1 MRLLKW
7 LGQYN
12 KFLVALT
19 MTVLYWFQGY
29 TGMELPVGEIEVS
42 MFWMFITSV
51 LVYFIPNIKGDK

>member
-1 MRLLKW
+1 MKIIQW

-19 MTVLYWFQGY
+19 MAILYWFQGY
-29 TGMELPVGEIEVS
+29 YGVELPIGEMEVS

-51 LVYFIPNIKGDK
+51 LVYLIPNTKKDS